1 MTSHPRILHIGQR
14 KTGTTWL
21 QFGAQQAC
29 EAGALAYEHWRLA
42 AWAKSLTWRSASDAD
57 YATLA
62 GMLPGDEGKPALASL
77 EALIMHDPSRM
88 AEAVRKVWPDAQ
100 ILVTTR
106 APRDYLLSSF
116 NNNSMSESGE
126 AANFAERF
134 GRRHMRRSHDL
145 DGVARGYG
153 QVFGADRVHFLP
165 YELLRD
171 DRAAYVAR
179 LESLLGVSLDERLPQ
194 DRLNASPPAPYL
206 FLLRRINAMLERR
219 APEIIESADWKN
231 FVYIA
236 NYGAGSAPNLD
247 AYAAEYLQ
255 GHSEVSDALPRL
267 SAKAAKAI
275 AGQMTVLAGLPVYE
289 PFRRSYGVIAQGP
302 AVAMEPSSA

>member
-21 QFGAQQAC
+21 QFGAQQAS
-29 EAGALAYEHWRLA
+29 EAGALAYDHWRLA
-42 AWAKSLTWRSASDAD
+42 AWAKPLTWKSATDAD

-62 GMLPGDEGKPALASL
+62 GILPSDEQRPAFASL
-77 EALIMHDPSRM
+77 EALIMHDPTRM

-116 NNNSMSESGE
+116 NNNSMSEGGE
-126 AANFAERF
+126 AASFAERF

-153 QVFGADRVHFLP
+153 EAFGADRVHFLP

-171 DRAAYVAR
+171 DKAAYVAR
-179 LESLLGVSLDERLPQ
+179 LESLLGVSMSEHLPQ
-194 DRLNASPPAPYL
+194 DRLNASPPTPYL

-219 APEIIESADWKN
+219 APDVLESADWQN
-231 FVYIA
+231 FIYIA

-255 GHSEVSDALPRL
+255 GHSGVTDALPRL
-267 SAKAAKAI
+267 SLEVEKAI
-275 AGQMTVLAGLPVYE
+275 AGQMRILAGLPLYA
-289 PFRRSYGVIAQGP
+289 PYLRAYGVTAQGS
-302 AVAMEPSSA
+302 AFDREPSSA